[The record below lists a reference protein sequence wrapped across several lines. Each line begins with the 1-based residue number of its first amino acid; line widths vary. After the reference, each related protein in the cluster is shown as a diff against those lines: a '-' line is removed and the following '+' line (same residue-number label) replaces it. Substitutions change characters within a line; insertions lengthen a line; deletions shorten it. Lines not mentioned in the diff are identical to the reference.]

1 LDGSLI
7 SLCFSPVLPM
17 LLPLKHKLL
26 FSLLELNL
34 TLKDLN
40 LGGLM
45 ALKMLQAFHLIYILI
60 LLLGQELL
68 LGLYLDLAIEM
79 EGIEVL
85 SLL

>member
-1 LDGSLI
+1 
-7 SLCFSPVLPM
+7 M

-45 ALKMLQAFHLIYILI
+45 AFKMQPALDLLYVLI

-68 LGLYLDLAIEM
+68 LGLYLDLVIEM

>member
-1 LDGSLI
+1 MDGSLI

-60 LLLGQELL
+60 LLLG
-68 LGLYLDLAIEM
+68 LYLNLVIEM
-79 EGIEVL
+79 EGIKVL
-85 SLL
+85 SPL

>member
-1 LDGSLI
+1 
-7 SLCFSPVLPM
+7 M

-45 ALKMLQAFHLIYILI
+45 AFKMQPALDLLYVLI
-60 LLLGQELL
+60 LLLGQELVLGQELL
-68 LGLYLDLAIEM
+68 LGLYLDLVIEM

>member
-1 LDGSLI
+1 MA
-7 SLCFSPVLPM
+7 FKM
-17 LLPLKHKLL
+17 LL
-26 FSLLELNL
+26 
-34 TLKDLN
+34 
-40 LGGLM
+40 
-45 ALKMLQAFHLIYILI
+45 ALDLIYILI

>member
-1 LDGSLI
+1 
-7 SLCFSPVLPM
+7 M
-17 LLPLKHKLL
+17 LFTLKQKLL
-26 FSLLELNL
+26 LSLLELNL
-34 TLKDLN
+34 TLKYIN

-45 ALKMLQAFHLIYILI
+45 AFKMLLALDLIYILI

-79 EGIEVL
+79 EAIEVL

>member
-1 LDGSLI
+1 
-7 SLCFSPVLPM
+7 M

-45 ALKMLQAFHLIYILI
+45 AFKMLQALNLIYILI

-79 EGIEVL
+79 EHQNLGHDH
-85 SLL
+85 

>member
-1 LDGSLI
+1 
-7 SLCFSPVLPM
+7 M

-45 ALKMLQAFHLIYILI
+45 AFKMLQAFNLIYILI

>member
-1 LDGSLI
+1 
-7 SLCFSPVLPM
+7 M
-17 LLPLKHKLL
+17 LFTLKQKLL
-26 FSLLELNL
+26 LSLLELNL
-34 TLKDLN
+34 TLKYIN

-45 ALKMLQAFHLIYILI
+45 AFKMLLALDLIYILI